1 MQPSFLGR
9 DDIEAFLRDGDWS
22 RKTMLDGYA
31 AHAARFPDGIA
42 CRDESGTL
50 TWERLEAVTD
60 RLAAGLIDLGIARDS
75 TALVRMPSS
84 CREIV
89 VRIAFKKAGI
99 IGVFAPMQWRRREL
113 DHVRARIAPGLAIMA
128 LGRADADD
136 AAWAEQAFAKPST
149 PRIDLSPRPAAG
161 WLGWDDVAGPPAG
174 AEALGRIR
182 ERRFAFDEVS
192 LITASSGTS
201 GFAKLCEWP
210 EAAQLCAARG
220 VAARLGLGAGDNV
233 GMFAPMSGAAGLLV
247 WLASGETPC
256 AFTFPADYRPA
267 TLLEAVRESGITVGT
282 TVPVILARLARAPL
296 DSHDLSS
303 LRALRVG
310 TAATDVEAALSF
322 EGRTGCRVVVASG
335 SMECPGF
342 AHADVEESRELR
354 LNGSVGLPLPG
365 CRMRISGE
373 DGAAL
378 ARGGVG
384 ELQVRAPYASSG
396 YWGDPEATANA
407 WTDGWYA
414 TGDIACLDGDGR
426 LRLLGRIKDVI
437 NRSGHKIL
445 PIEIE
450 RELSGHPDVL
460 ECAVVKAPDA
470 EYGEVPWAFVQPRP
484 GAPLDADALAETLRR
499 SGLASYKMP
508 ARFIELPEFPR
519 VSDNKIDRKAL
530 VGMAAPP

>member
-1 MQPSFLGR
+1 MRPSFLGQ
-9 DDIEAFLRDGDWS
+9 DDIEAFLGNGDWS

-31 AHAARFPDGIA
+31 VHAARFPDRVA

-50 TWERLEAVTD
+50 TWEQLETVTD
-60 RLAAGLIDLGIARDS
+60 RLAANLIDLGLARDS

-99 IGVFAPMQWRRREL
+99 IGAFAPMQWRRREL
-113 DHVRARIAPGLAIMA
+113 DHVRGRIAPGLAVMA
-128 LGRADADD
+128 LDRADADD
-136 AAWAEQAFAKPST
+136 AAWLEDAFARPST
-149 PRIDLSPRPAAG
+149 PRIDLSARPAAG
-161 WLGWDDVAGPPAG
+161 WLGWQDVTGPPG
-174 AEALGRIR
+174 GGALGRIPG
-182 ERRFAFDEVS
+182 RRFAFDEVS

-220 VAARLGLGAGDNV
+220 VAARLGLGGDDNV

-247 WLASGETPC
+247 WLASGEIPC
-256 AFTFPADYRPA
+256 AFTFPAGYGPA
-267 TLLEAVRESGITVGT
+267 GLLEAVRKSRITVGT
-282 TVPVILARLARAPL
+282 TVPVILARLAREPL
-296 DSHDLSS
+296 ESHDLSS

-310 TAATDVEAALSF
+310 TAAADVEAALSF
-322 EGRTGCRVVVASG
+322 EDRTGCRVVVASG

-342 AHADVEESRELR
+342 AHADAGEPRDLR

-365 CRMRISGE
+365 CRMRIAGD

-378 ARGGVG
+378 PAGGVG

-396 YWGDPEATANA
+396 YWGDPEATGKA
-407 WTDGWYA
+407 WSDGWYA

-450 RELSGHPDVL
+450 REISGHPDVL
-460 ECAVVKAPDA
+460 ECAVVSAPDA

-484 GAPLDADALAETLRR
+484 GAPLDAGALAETLRR

-530 VGMAAPP
+530 VDMAPPP

>member
-9 DDIEAFLRDGDWS
+9 DKIETFLRTGDWS

-31 AHAARFPDGIA
+31 AHAARFPDSTA

-50 TWERLEAVTD
+50 TWEQLETVTD
-60 RLAAGLIDLGIARDS
+60 HMAANLVDLGLARDS

-84 CREIV
+84 CREVI

-113 DHVRARIAPGLAIMA
+113 DHVKQRIAPGLAIMA
-128 LGRADADD
+128 LERADD
-136 AAWAEQAFAKPST
+136 AAWLEDAFAKPST

-161 WLGWDDVAGPPAG
+161 WLGWQEVTDPPG
-174 AEALGRIR
+174 STALGQISG
-182 ERRFAFDEVS
+182 RRFAFDEVS

-220 VAARLGLGAGDNV
+220 VAARLGLDANDNV
-233 GMFAPMSGAAGLLV
+233 GIFAPMSGAAGLLV
-247 WLASGETPC
+247 WLASGEIPC
-256 AFTFPADYRPA
+256 GFTFPGSYRPA
-267 TLLEAVRESGITVGT
+267 CLLESVREARVTVGT
-282 TVPVILARLARAPL
+282 TVPVVLARLAREAL
-296 DSHDLSS
+296 ESQDLSS

-310 TAATDVEAALSF
+310 TAAADLEAALSF
-322 EGRTGCRVVVASG
+322 ESRTGCRVVVASG

-342 AHADVEESRELR
+342 AHADVEEPRDVR
-354 LNGSVGLPLPG
+354 LNGSVGRPLPG
-365 CRMRISGE
+365 CRMRIAGE
-373 DGAAL
+373 DGAAVP
-378 ARGGVG
+378 ARTVG
-384 ELQVRAPYASSG
+384 ELQVSAPYASSG
-396 YWGDPEATANA
+396 YWRDPEATRKA
-407 WTDGWYA
+407 WSGGWYA
-414 TGDIACLDGDGR
+414 TGDIARIDSDGR

-450 RELSGHPDVL
+450 REISGHPDIL

-470 EYGEVPWAFVQPRP
+470 DYGEVPWAFVQPRP
-484 GAPLDADALAETLRR
+484 GASLDASALAETLRR
-499 SGLASYKMP
+499 SGLASYKIP
-508 ARFIELPEFPR
+508 ARFIELTEFPR
-519 VSDNKIDRKAL
+519 ISDNKIDRKAL
-530 VGMAAPP
+530 LGMASP

>member
-9 DDIEAFLRDGDWS
+9 DEIEAFLRAGDWS

-31 AHAARFPDGIA
+31 THAAQYPDGTA

-50 TWERLEAVTD
+50 TWGQLETVTD
-60 RLAAGLIDLGIARDS
+60 RLAANLIDLGLARDS

-84 CREIV
+84 CREII

-113 DHVRARIAPGLAIMA
+113 EHVRQRIAPGLAIMT
-128 LGRADADD
+128 LERADTDD
-136 AAWAEQAFAKPST
+136 AAWLEDVFARPPT
-149 PRIDLSPRPAAG
+149 PRIDLSARPAAG
-161 WLGWDDVAGPPAG
+161 WLGWQEVIGPPAS
-174 AEALGRIR
+174 AALGRIS

-201 GFAKLCEWP
+201 GIAKLCEWP

-220 VAARLGLGAGDNV
+220 VAARLDLDASDNI

-247 WLASGETPC
+247 WLASGEIPC
-256 AFTFPADYRPA
+256 TFTFPAGYKPA
-267 TLLEAVRESGITVGT
+267 ELLETVRKSRITVGT
-282 TVPVILARLARAPL
+282 TVPVILARLAREPL
-296 DSHDLSS
+296 ESHDLSS

-310 TAATDVEAALSF
+310 TAAADVEAALCF
-322 EGRTGCRVVVASG
+322 ENQTGCRVVVASG

-342 AHADVEESRELR
+342 AHADVEEPRDVR
-354 LNGSVGLPLPG
+354 LNGSVGEPLPG
-365 CRMRISGE
+365 CRMRIAGE
-373 DGAAL
+373 NGAAL
-378 ARGGVG
+378 PAGSVG
-384 ELQVRAPYASSG
+384 ELQVSAPYASSG
-396 YWGDPEATANA
+396 YWGDPEATGNA
-407 WTDGWYA
+407 WSDGWYA
-414 TGDIACLDGDGR
+414 TGDIARIDGDGR

-450 RELSGHPDVL
+450 REISGHPDIL

-484 GAPLDADALAETLRR
+484 GTSLDASALAETLRR
-499 SGLASYKMP
+499 SGLASYKIP
-508 ARFIELPEFPR
+508 VRFIELPEFPR

-530 VGMAAPP
+530 LGMASPP